1 VSLPFL
7 SGRSPHSRFRATR
20 TAVLAV
26 GIALVLSVAAC
37 SDPTRGGSTDGAG
50 PGGEAAADTKLNA
63 YLYQAPKPNW
73 SPMAPAH
80 GPDQIVMSLIY
91 DSLLGMDDS
100 FALQPRL
107 AATMPEVSDDGMTIT
122 FTLKD
127 GLTWSDG
134 TPLTA
139 EDVVFTYN
147 LMANPATG
155 SSASARFANVEGAAD
170 LAAGKADAAAG
181 FSAPDEKTF
190 VVKTTKPDLGFIGLA
205 SNIFILPQH
214 ILGDVPPGDMTDHAF
229 FTKKPDVGAGPYTSV
244 EFKTDQYVHLTKN
257 PNYREGEVAIDD
269 IYLRPVTSDVAT
281 AQLGTGEMD
290 LVQISPADVETVE
303 ALNDVEVTSAAG
315 AGFIR
320 TSVNQT
326 KPYLRDKRLRQ
337 AMMYAIDRR
346 QLVDKALAGKASV
359 LTSSFMGDA
368 LPDDVDDYA
377 YDPERARKLLADM
390 GWDADQ
396 VIELAWIPGQRDRD
410 TAATVV
416 ESQLEA
422 VGIKLKLRQVQ
433 PGELTEMMQAKSY
446 DMVLFGGGNYK
457 TEPWAVYPIDGCDQH
472 FPAGGN
478 LSFWCD
484 EKFDALMKKANTT
497 VDETERYALY
507 QQAARIENDAVPYI
521 WLYNPDTVWAHTSRL
536 KGFVPSGDFT
546 SGFWNVEKWSLDS

>member
-1 VSLPFL
+1 M
-7 SGRSPHSRFRATR
+7 RRYRATR
-20 TAVLAV
+20 FAALAV
-26 GIALVLSVAAC
+26 GMALVLTVAAC
-37 SDPTRGGSTDGAG
+37 SDPTRSESVGGQ
-50 PGGEAAADTKLNA
+50 GGKATKDTTLNA

-80 GPDQIVMSLIY
+80 GPDQIVMTLIY

-100 FALQPRL
+100 FALEPRL
-107 AATMPEVSDDGMTIT
+107 AAGMPEVSDDGTTIT
-122 FTLKD
+122 FTLKE

-134 TPLTA
+134 KPLTA

-155 SSASARFANVEGAAD
+155 SSAGARFANVEGVAD
-170 LAAGKADAAAG
+170 LTAGKADAAAG

-205 SNIFILPQH
+205 SNIFVLPKH
-214 ILGDVPPGDMTDHAF
+214 ILGDVPPADMTDHAF
-229 FTKKPDVGAGPYTSV
+229 FTKKPNVGAGPYTFA
-244 EFKTDQYVHLTKN
+244 EFKTDQYVHLKKN
-257 PNYREGEVAIDD
+257 PKYRGGEVAIDD

-290 LVQISPADVETVE
+290 LVQISPADIKTVE
-303 ALNDVEVTSAAG
+303 ALNDVEVASASG

-320 TSVNQT
+320 TSVNET

-337 AMMYAIDRR
+337 AMMYAIDRQ
-346 QLVDKALAGKASV
+346 QLVDKALAGKASQ
-359 LTSSFMGDA
+359 LTSSFMGEA
-368 LPDDVDDYA
+368 LPDDLDDYA
-377 YDPERARKLLADM
+377 YDPAQAKKLLADM

-396 VIELAWIPGQRDRD
+396 VVQLAWIPGQRDRD

-416 ESQLEA
+416 ESQLNA
-422 VGIKLKLRQVQ
+422 VGIKLELKQVQ
-433 PGELTEMMQAKSY
+433 PGELNEMMEAKSY

-478 LSFWCD
+478 LSYWCD
-484 EKFDALMKKANTT
+484 KNFDALMKKANST
-497 VDETERYALY
+497 VDEAERSELY
-507 QQAARIENDAVPYI
+507 QQAARIENDGVPYI
-521 WLYNPDTVWAHTSRL
+521 WLYNPDTVWAHTGKL

-546 SGFWNVEKWSLDS
+546 SPFWNVEKWSLDS